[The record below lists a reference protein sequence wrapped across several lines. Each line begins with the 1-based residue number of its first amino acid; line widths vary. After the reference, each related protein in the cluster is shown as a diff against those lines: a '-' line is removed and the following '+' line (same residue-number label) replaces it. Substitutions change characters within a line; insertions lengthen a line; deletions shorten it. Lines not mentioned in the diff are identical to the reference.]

1 VRTVDAC
8 ARLVD
13 FALPFP
19 LRVIADLIGVLC
31 EDLPQFRAMHND
43 WQ

>member
-1 VRTVDAC
+1 VDAC
-8 ARLVD
+8 VRLVD

-19 LRVIADLIGVLC
+19 LRVIADLTGVPR
-31 EDLPQFRAMHND
+31 EDLLQFRALHND

>member
-1 VRTVDAC
+1 VDAC
-8 ARLVD
+8 VRLVD

-19 LRVIADLIGVLC
+19 LQVIADLIGVPR
-31 EDLPQFRAMHND
+31 EDLLQFRALHND